1 MMYVDAGNDID
12 FRHNWLR
19 LKRSSPIQAQPE
31 FDGLRN
37 GKYVIKRVQGSPF
50 SHGGPKQHL
59 PELSQLYPSSKG
71 QGDIETRTAEC
82 TFGAAVGRH
91 PKKDAECP
99 AQKILL
105 THKRGYPSGYEC
117 MMFLRANRTMRI
129 VNEFASNN
137 YHIEYFA
144 HINRGLVG

>member
-1 MMYVDAGNDID
+1 MIDVGSEASNSCWKVDQSGNHELVWKHSLFTPIRTQQESAGIT
-12 FRHNWLR
+12 L
-19 LKRSSPIQAQPE
+19 P
-31 FDGLRN
+31 
-37 GKYVIKRVQGSPF
+37 
-50 SHGGPKQHL
+50 HGGPKQHL

-129 VNEFASNN
+129 VYEFASNN

-144 HINRGLVG
+144 HINRGLMG